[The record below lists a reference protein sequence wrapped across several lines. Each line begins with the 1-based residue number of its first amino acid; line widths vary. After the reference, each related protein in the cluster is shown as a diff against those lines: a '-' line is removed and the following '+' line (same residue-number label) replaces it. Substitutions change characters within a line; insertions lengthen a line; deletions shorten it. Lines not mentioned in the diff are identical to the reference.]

1 MATARALRPRLLPTA
16 AVLVACVGCDSTD
29 QPMAPDSAPPA
40 YAISDAAHE
49 GMPHFFLLPPLVDA
63 PVARGTFDATLAP
76 TVEICALRSSA
87 CGEIIASFTKDA
99 GPGGEVIT
107 VDRER
112 EQYQV
117 DWKTDEFALS
127 DATNYRIVV
136 RVSAVLLGYVDV
148 DVARNASQFK
158 NLNTNEVIG
167 LVDGRTLPI
176 KFRAERGIP
185 GRLAASPSEARVGEG
200 DQLQLRAVVYDLHD
214 EVVAETFRVRWT
226 TSDTDIALVD
236 DTGLLLGK
244 AAGRATVGLSLGSLQ
259 ALVATVNIFAR
270 RLAFVSTRPAPG
282 GVNDIYTVN
291 GLGGDLKLLTGE
303 PGEPYVSNQP
313 AWSPGG
319 TKLAYQYAQ
328 RDIVVMNDDG
338 TGKTHLTQNLASQV
352 YLDANPVWSPDGAR
366 IAFQRDV
373 IAEKQAEIYVIH
385 QRQPHRAGRCRS
397 RAPCPRERVGETAH
411 DLGRAPRRLPLRRR
425 GFERRGGAWR
435 AVGRAGAHLLDRL
448 RRSRV
453 RRIEV
458 RQRSRPALPHT
469 TTTDE
474 IVRGRLRPDRPPW
487 AACTTTLCRQLGH
500 PDLSRLPAGAP
511 ARHGGAFG
519 RRRRRELRRLPPLP
533 LALAEQRVRAAC
545 RWPAPSRC
553 SARWAELIPKA
564 DWAPR
569 MFRAKTTFEA
579 LARDAVEGYF
589 HGVSNCRT
597 RCARAVLGALPAR
610 LQGYSAIEVFHEPRR
625 KPDRRSAVA
634 DPVPR
639 LQDLAGRATS
649 SPRSTAPAW
658 RTRSRCGCR

>member
-40 YAISDAAHE
+40 YAISDAPHE

-63 PVARGTFDATLAP
+63 PAARGTFDATLAP

-185 GRLAASPSEARVGEG
+185 GRLVASPSEARVGEG

-226 TSDTDIALVD
+226 TSDTDVALVD
-236 DTGLLLGK
+236 DTGLLLAK

-338 TGKTHLTQNLASQV
+338 TGKTHLTQNLANHV
-352 YLDANPVWSPDGAR
+352 YTDANPVWSPDGAR
-366 IAFQRDV
+366 IAFDRDV
-373 IAEKQAEIYVIH
+373 SAEKQTEIYVMNADGTGLTNLSHDPDATDSLPSWSPDGTRI
-385 QRQPHRAGRCRS
+385 AFLKND
-397 RAPCPRERVGETAH
+397 APYVVKADGSGT
-411 DLGRAPRRLPLRRR
+411 
-425 GFERRGGAWR
+425 
-435 AVGRAGAHLLDRL
+435 
-448 RRSRV
+448 
-453 RRIEV
+453 
-458 RQRSRPALPHT
+458 
-469 TTTDE
+469 
-474 IVRGRLRPDRPPW
+474 
-487 AACTTTLCRQLGH
+487 
-500 PDLSRLPAGAP
+500 
-511 ARHGGAFG
+511 
-519 RRRRRELRRLPPLP
+519 PLP
-533 LALAEQRVRAAC
+533 LISTDPVSGSGGFRPAWSPNGTRIAFVLDYDIAVVAPDGSGLAKLTNDGVSVLQGGPVWSPDGSRLYFGSAVPGGGVGEIRVVNADGTGNQLVVANAGIFSLTSDGVRLAFVRDVA
-545 RWPAPSRC
+545 PAPVGGC
-553 SARWAELIPKA
+553 CGNE
-564 DWAPR
+564 
-569 MFRAKTTFEA
+569 
-579 LARDAVEGYF
+579 
-589 HGVSNCRT
+589 
-597 RCARAVLGALPAR
+597 
-610 LQGYSAIEVFHEPRR
+610 EVF
-625 KPDRRSAVA
+625 KAYTDGTGQVNLSNSTGPDSY
-634 DPVPR
+634 PV
-639 LQDLAGRATS
+639 
-649 SPRSTAPAW
+649 W
-658 RTRSRCGCR
+658 RP